1 MNLYFDTEFTGLVP
15 GTTLISLGIVSEN
28 GYKFY
33 AEFTDYD
40 ESICD
45 DWIKEN
51 VIENLWLFPNE
62 KDFPKFDFD
71 DEGHTWYCKGD
82 TKFIKARLLIWLE
95 QVSEACYEIY
105 DDGVVVTCGNLVQFV
120 SDVCHYDF
128 YLLQNQVFG
137 GAFKMPDNINPVCYD
152 ICQDIN
158 RWSCMGVNKN
168 YNTAHN
174 MHNAFDISRERLVED
189 ALLELPKGRKHNALY
204 DAEVIKILY
213 EYYYDKQYGGRK
225 YLTMMDLKAYPL
237 NERDFYDDWYE
248 DPEYIKVCN
257 MCFTYGEKER

>member
-40 ESICD
+40 ESLCD

-51 VIENLWLFPNE
+51 VLSHLWLLPNDKTSTFQYDSE
-62 KDFPKFDFD
+62 NAVWF
-71 DEGHTWYCKGD
+71 YKGN
-82 TKFIKARLLIWLE
+82 TNYINMQLLRWIE
-95 QVSEACYEIY
+95 MISNSSYEVFENQI
-105 DDGVVVTCGNLVQFV
+105 VVNGGERIQFV

-137 GAFKMPDNINPVCYD
+137 GAFKMPDNITPVCYD

-158 RWSCMGVNKN
+158 TWEFMNVKN
-168 YNTAHN
+168 
-174 MHNAFDISRERLVED
+174 MKFAFDISREE
-189 ALLELPKGRKHNALY
+189 LLFRHNLKLPNGRKHNELYDGEVINGRKHNALY
-204 DAEVIKILY
+204 DAEVIKLLY
-213 EYYYDKQYGGRK
+213 DYYH
-225 YLTMMDLKAYPL
+225 
-237 NERDFYDDWYE
+237 NN
-248 DPEYIKVCN
+248 C
-257 MCFTYGEKER
+257 

>member
-1 MNLYFDTEFTGLVP
+1 MNVYFDTEFTGLVP

-40 ESICD
+40 ESLCD

-82 TKFIKARLLIWLE
+82 TKFIKARLLVWLE
-95 QVSEACYEIY
+95 QVSEACYEING
-105 DDGVVVTCGNLVQFV
+105 DGVVVICGNLVQFV

-137 GAFKMPDNINPVCYD
+137 GAFNMPDNINPVCYD

-158 RWSCMGVNKN
+158 ELERSDVSNSFNTSKN
-168 YNTAHN
+168 
-174 MHNAFDISRERLVED
+174 MRVAFDISREG
-189 ALLELPKGRKHNALY
+189 LLEEHHIYAPSGRKHNALY
-204 DAEVIKILY
+204 DAEVIKLLY
-213 EYYYDKQYGGRK
+213 EYYYNEKYARLKRDAIETFNRYVVGRIIF
-225 YLTMMDLKAYPL
+225 DSW
-237 NERDFYDDWYE
+237 FE
-248 DPEYIKVCN
+248 DPEYIKACG
-257 MCFTYGEKER
+257 MRLPMARKE